1 MSTVSSMGLKRPEA
15 PYRAAIIGCGRVAW
29 TLEDDPLEKKPCT
42 HMGAYMELARM
53 GRVEVTAASDVDPAR
68 LHEFGRRYGVKKLY
82 PDYREMLREES
93 PEIVSVCAW
102 APERAGMVKDAV
114 RAGARGI
121 WCEKALATSMDEAAA
136 IVEAAEGS
144 GAEMTVSHLRRWS
157 PEYQKAKEIIDE
169 GGIGVLQSITSYFSG
184 SFIHTGTHAFD
195 VMRWLAGEFE
205 WIEGTLEEENGSLP
219 WDVAEDRGGRA
230 FMKFKNGAHGAAFAE
245 SKDYFFFE
253 FDIVGSQG
261 RIRIGNNGLLEYY
274 RQSASRHYT
283 GFKELYQVEFPEFKE
298 ANIWTGAL
306 CNLLDA
312 VEGKAESR
320 NGPRDGLA
328 ALEAA
333 LAVHESHRQG
343 KRICLPLESRLKIR
357 SR

>member
-1 MSTVSSMGLKRPEA
+1 MGLKRPEA
-15 PYRAAIIGCGRVAW
+15 PLRAAIIGCGRVAW
-29 TLEDDPLEKKPCT
+29 MLEDDPLEKKPCT

-53 GRVEVTAASDVDPAR
+53 GRVAVTAASDIDPAR
-68 LHEFGRRYGVKKLY
+68 LHEFGRRYGVKTLY
-82 PDYREMLREES
+82 PDYREMLRKEA

-121 WCEKALATSMDEAAA
+121 WCEKALATSMDEASA
-136 IVEAAEGS
+136 IVEAVEGS
-144 GAEMTVSHLRRWS
+144 GAGMVVSHLRRWS
-157 PEYQKAKEIIDE
+157 PEYRKAKEMIE
-169 GGIGVLQSITSYFSG
+169 GGGVGVLQSVTSYFSG

-195 VMRWLAGEFE
+195 VLRWLAGEIE
-205 WIEGTLEEENGSLP
+205 WIEGTLEDDTGSLP
-219 WDVAEDRGGRA
+219 GEVADDRGGRA
-230 FMKFKNGAHGAAFAE
+230 FIKFKNGAHGAVFAE
-245 SKDYFFFE
+245 SKGYFFFE

-274 RQSASRHYT
+274 RPAASRHYT
-283 GFKELYQVEFPEFKE
+283 GFKELYKNEFPGYEE
-298 ANIWTGAL
+298 ENIWTGAL
-306 CNLLDA
+306 SNLLDA
-312 VEGKAESR
+312 VEGKAASR
-320 NGPRDGLA
+320 NGPRDGLS

-343 KRICLPLESRLKIR
+343 TRVYLPLESRLRIR